1 MANTIIQL
9 KNSGVPGNVPSTLQ
23 PGELAVN
30 YNDGKLYYGNSS
42 NTAVLFDAI
51 TEPSGLNGE
60 IQFNSSGVFGASA
73 NLKYD
78 TANKTLTV
86 DEIVSQTTDRIFNHA
101 NGAYGTANT
110 KLSTSGG
117 TVTGN
122 LSVVG
127 NVLVN
132 SAIVINSLGQWV
144 GANTGLVG
152 PQGPQGFQGDAG
164 AQGFQGDAGAQGFQG
179 VQGASGEGKVNI
191 DGGTPSTIYGGVGSF
206 DAGGV

>member
-9 KNSGVPGNVPSTLQ
+9 KNSGIPGNVPSILQ
-23 PGELAVN
+23 PGELAIN
-30 YNDGKLYYGNSS
+30 YTDGKLFYGNSL
-42 NTAVLFDAI
+42 NVATLFDAI

-60 IQFNSSGVFGASA
+60 IQFNDSGVFGASA

-152 PQGPQGFQGDAG
+152 PQGPQG
-164 AQGFQGDAGAQGFQG
+164 